1 MKQKRDNFTLIEL
14 LVVVAIIA
22 ILAGMLLPAL
32 NKAREAVFKTSCLNN
47 MKQIGTALV
56 MYAQDNAGYL
66 PKPRNNKT
74 FVGYTKTYLNTKNS
88 DHSHPTIGAEYWKQ
102 PQGIYYCP
110 SLYSPTS
117 SLVWNPSEE
126 TGDLFESNYTA
137 TGREDYWN
145 TGNLPNERSGGWIYT
160 SEGSSEKGW
169 YRRLESIRNG
179 SAIMGECGYRNV
191 NDCCQGKKVN
201 RTIPSFAHPGYT
213 ANLGSPTNYNAPA
226 WVHGMSCN
234 WLFVDGH
241 AASRKYT
248 GKALFNTDWIPQ

>member
-66 PKPRNNKT
+66 PKPRNNKA
-74 FVGYTKTYLNTKNS
+74 FVGYIETYLNTKS
-88 DHSHPTIGAEYWKQ
+88 DHSHSDGGRYWKQ
-102 PQGIYYCP
+102 PQGIYFCP

-117 SLVWNPSEE
+117 SLVWDSSGE
-126 TGDLFESNYTA
+126 TADLFESHYTP
-137 TGREDYWN
+137 TGRGDYWN
-145 TGNLPNERSGGWIYT
+145 SGNLPNERSGGWIYT
-160 SEGSSEKGW
+160 PEQNSQKGW
-169 YRRLESIRNG
+169 WRRLESIRNG
-179 SAIMGECGYRNV
+179 SAIMGECGYQKAMV
-191 NDCCQGKKVN
+191 CCGSGKVN
-201 RTIPSFAHPGYT
+201 RTISAFDSSNYT